1 VILNTQKPS
10 ITTAMNMFKTA
21 AAVFLIAIAGAA
33 RAAITESVTREVDVP
48 VPDDALLGAG
58 DTFDFTSAIHGIV
71 PNTTWTGVRVNLEI
85 AGGFN
90 GDLYVYL
97 EHGTDFAVLLNR
109 PGRSTG
115 LDSGYGDSGFN
126 ISLDDTAPNGDVHLY
141 RSRVN
146 PGGGILTGRWQ
157 PDGRDV
163 IPEDALDT
171 DPRSALL
178 STFLTGTPNGE
189 WSLTI
194 VDVGPGDQARF
205 VRWGLDFEFST
216 PPEIVVHEG
225 VGTSGAA
232 ITSGQASAVDFGVTA
247 VGLPVARDFTVVND
261 GHEGLVVTAV
271 TAPSGFVLV
280 DVPKVPFTVIPG
292 GSRSFSA
299 ILSAQAGGVASGDV
313 TITCNDAD
321 EGTFRI
327 PVTGTVDGNAP
338 TISKCAEPQALVLA
352 NAAGVALPD
361 LTGGIIA
368 TDVEPGPL
376 TVTQSPEAGTL
387 LLAGTTLVTI
397 TVRDGAGNEA
407 FCETAVTVVR
417 IPSAGADFGET
428 VSGVPT
434 TFRGSRL
441 LANDTDPDGEALTLV
456 GVASTSANGGS
467 ISRVGD
473 AVTYTPPGGFVGTDT
488 FSYTLA
494 AGSKTA
500 TGWVTVRVRTSD
512 LIPSN
517 AVYLRPVASPGTGME
532 MRFSGI
538 GGRAY
543 SVQFTETIGSGWTEL
558 SRQTA
563 QAGSGFIDFV
573 HTTPPPGSGFYR
585 CLPAN

>member
-1 VILNTQKPS
+1 M
-10 ITTAMNMFKTA
+10 TTFKTA

-33 RAAITESVTREVDVP
+33 RAALTESASRDVDVL

-58 DTFDFTSAIHGIV
+58 DTFDFTSTIHGIV
-71 PNTTWTGVRVNLEI
+71 PNATWTGVRVNLEI

-97 EHGTDFAVLLNR
+97 EHGTDYAVLLNR
-109 PGRSTG
+109 PGRSAV

-126 ISLDDTAPNGDVHLY
+126 ISLDDAATAGDVHLY
-141 RSRVN
+141 RTQVN
-146 PGGGILTGRWQ
+146 PAGGILTGRWQ

-163 IPEDALDT
+163 APEDVLDT
-171 DPRSALL
+171 SPRTALL
-178 STFLTGTPNGE
+178 STFLTGSPNGE

-194 VDVGPGDQARF
+194 VDVGPGDQARL
-205 VRWGLDFEFST
+205 VRWGLEFVYAT
-216 PPEIVVHEG
+216 PPEIAVHEG
-225 VGTSGAA
+225 VGTSGTQV
-232 ITSGQASAVDFGVTA
+232 TSGQATAIDFGVTA
-247 VGLPVARDFTVVND
+247 LGLPVAREFTVANT
-261 GHEGLVVTAV
+261 GYEGLVVSAV
-271 TAPSGFVLV
+271 AAPAGFVLV
-280 DVPKVPFTVIPG
+280 DVPKVPFTIAPQNAIT
-292 GSRSFSA
+292 FSA
-299 ILSAQAGGVASGDV
+299 ILAAQSGGAASGDV
-313 TITCNDAD
+313 VVTCNDAD

-327 PVTGTVDGNAP
+327 PVSGVVDGNSP
-338 TISKCAEPQALVLA
+338 SISQCANPRELVMTS
-352 NAAGVALPD
+352 AAGVALPD
-361 LTGGIIA
+361 LTGEVVA
-368 TDVEPGPL
+368 TDIEPGAL
-376 TVTQSPEAGTL
+376 TITQSPTAGTL
-387 LLAGTTLVTI
+387 LLAGTTVVTL
-397 TVRDGAGNEA
+397 TVRDTAGNES

-417 IPSAGADFGET
+417 KPTAGADFGET

-441 LANDTDPDGEALTLV
+441 LANDSDPDGEALSLTGL
-456 GVASTSANGGS
+456 ASTSANGGT

-473 AVTYTPPGGFVGTDT
+473 AVTYSPPGGFVGTDT
-488 FSYTLA
+488 FTYTLT
-494 AGSKTA
+494 AGSRTA
-500 TGWVTVRVRTSD
+500 TGLVTVRVRTSD

-538 GGRAY
+538 AGRAY